1 MGDVDAIWGCYGGHL
16 EKRVAI
22 LGELGRLTI

>member
-1 MGDVDAIWGCYGGHL
+1 MGAVDAIWGFYGGHL
-16 EKRVAI
+16 ENRVAI